1 MEGLGAKLEEMGAA
15 QQAAA
20 QEARN
25 RANEAKLRDLEA
37 RVLSVA
43 EQAATLSPLQVIRH
57 DMRALIM

>member
-1 MEGLGAKLEEMGAA
+1 MEGLGAKLDEMGSA

-25 RANEAKLRDLEA
+25 RVNEAKLRDLEA

-43 EQAATLSPLQVIRH
+43 EQAATLSPLQVIH
-57 DMRALIM
+57 P